1 MGIAF
6 PFLDRGMSGV
16 SLGVFFLDTFIGFQ
30 LKTQDIGM
38 DLHSLGWIAVHPQNF
53 LEVMFYPTLLTV
65 QMPTKQIYRM
75 PKLERASEN
84 IWTVL
89 ILLLPLFCEEMKV
102 RR

>member
-38 DLHSLGWIAVHPQNF
+38 DLHSLG
-53 LEVMFYPTLLTV
+53 
-65 QMPTKQIYRM
+65 
-75 PKLERASEN
+75 
-84 IWTVL
+84 
-89 ILLLPLFCEEMKV
+89 
-102 RR
+102 